1 MSKQTLKVVLI
12 SVICTLL
19 SVAAIGVIAA
29 PKVVEK
35 IKTAAVVNY
44 EDEYSELAYI
54 LDESKGAVIQPNYII
69 TGLIMSPD
77 FQEYLDEGVQNGWW
91 TEEFLE
97 QFLIDEALPIFFT
110 NYHVLF
116 SVILGSEPVQ
126 GAGEKVTLIKAK
138 VEQILYAIKGQVGR
152 LSNILNSGAIS
163 DIKSL
168 VATLQANKDKIAG
181 VISTLQGLDIDNI
194 NSIISQLQSSL
205 GQLEEV
211 ISAVKNLD
219 IESLTSSVENLVE
232 GLTSVITAIQN
243 LDTESLEDVIATLKD
258 IKATVDGLDKEQLAE
273 TIEKVKAIVETI
285 QNTDFSELIELVNKV
300 VSLVESIQNG
310 EFDGLLGDIL
320 ENIVSSDA
328 IQDILNNLELTV
340 SNIIK
345 LLQIYFTKFVDIEYD
360 YNFNNPVTIPIVGEV
375 DLSAYARILNVI
387 DVEIPEDAFVYD
399 NNGTAKLGD
408 DTLTINAAYVGFE
421 IDTVGDESITVS
433 IEEGHVV
440 NVLSE
445 PIVITGANASI
456 IKNFIPTINNQI

>member
-35 IKTAAVVNY
+35 IKTTAVVNY

-181 VISTLQGLDIDNI
+181 VIATLQGLDIDNI
-194 NSIISQLQSSL
+194 NSIISQLENSL

-232 GLTSVITAIQN
+232 GLTSIITAIQN

-300 VSLVESIQNG
+300 VNLVESIQNG

-320 ENIVSSDA
+320 ENIISSDA
-328 IQDILNNLELTV
+328 IQDILNNIELTV
-340 SNIIK
+340 SNIIR

-399 NNGTAKLGD
+399 NNGTAANLKD
-408 DTLTINAAYVGFE
+408 DTLTINAVYVGFE
-421 IDTVGDESITVS
+421 IDGEPTT
-433 IEEGHVV
+433 